1 MFFNTTCV
9 FLLLDLSASVCQ
21 VTGQLEHAF
30 PELMGLFLVTFF
42 LVFVAT
48 CFRNRLTLSG
58 LIDFIEFNAGVGHVT
73 RGVLAKGLFAVDVD
87 KVFNPTHNCSSA
99 GGMRF
104 WFEILLLVRKSGHV
118 WYAPDCSTWVWISRH
133 LWQCNGMLFW

>member
-1 MFFNTTCV
+1 M
-9 FLLLDLSASVCQ
+9 LCQ
-21 VTGQLEHAF
+21 VTGQLESAF
-30 PELMGLFLVTFF
+30 PELAGLPLAMFVLV
-42 LVFVAT
+42 LVAT
-48 CFRNRLTLSG
+48 CFRNRKKLVG
-58 LIDFIEFNAGVGHVT
+58 LIDFVEFNAGVGHVT
-73 RGVLAKGLFAVDVD
+73 RSVLGLGFFAVAVD

-99 GGMRF
+99 GGMQF